1 MRSRFAL
8 FIAAAVVFAPGWQG
22 QEAPQRSGAS
32 DLAARVLAPTGDPG
46 AIREAV
52 ADTTGQ
58 FGGRQSKR
66 WRLGVTFHAVSAFG
80 LGASALAIA
89 WLVTSYLG
97 SLSALYRLRFRFSRA
112 PPPLLQPA

>member
-8 FIAAAVVFAPGWQG
+8 FMAAAVIFAPGWHGQG
-22 QEAPQRSGAS
+22 APQRPRAS
-32 DLAARVLAPTGDPG
+32 DLAAGVLAPTGDHG

-66 WRLGVTFHAVSAFG
+66 WRLGVTFHAVSAFA
-80 LGASALAIA
+80 LSASALAIA
-89 WLVTSYLG
+89 WLVTSYSA
-97 SLSALYRLRFRFSRA
+97 SLFALYRLRFRFSRA
-112 PPPLLQPA
+112 PPLLQPA